1 MAEQESLRSKIEKW
15 VAEGLIS
22 AEQGEAL
29 KRHEEECATPVRRVK
44 ADEVL
49 VYLGSLVVF
58 LAMAFGVGVNWT
70 ALGSA
75 GRILSVAV
83 PTVAMLALGWRLR
96 GSENARHRRG
106 AQALWLSGCLLSALC
121 FGVTF
126 HELHIIDDEAFL
138 ILMSCLL
145 ATCVAGVPFVLLRS
159 IAQSIALHLCGT
171 ATLISL
177 LIWLEDSVIPPTFNQ
192 FYEYLLL
199 TAVCLVV
206 GGLWLALSEWLRRRE
221 RIRLA
226 DVSRIFGTFTI
237 LIFTLVLAT
246 EGQECPAPWQKPAM
260 EAIPFLAS
268 IGFIAASVRRQSR
281 VFLYGGAAFLLFW
294 IIYMNFEHFRE
305 KIGMPIAL
313 LIIGAV
319 LIGLGLGAGR
329 LSKRIRGS

>member
-1 MAEQESLRSKIEKW
+1 MAEQGSLHSKIEGW

-29 KRHEEECATPVRRVK
+29 KRREIEGATPVRRVK

-58 LAMAFGVGVNWT
+58 LAMAFGVGLNWT

-75 GRILSVAV
+75 GRILSVVV

-106 AQALWLSGCLLSALC
+106 AQALWLSGCLLSAFC

-126 HELHIIDDEAFL
+126 HELHIIEDEVFL
-138 ILMSCLL
+138 VLISCLL
-145 ATCVAGVPFVLLRS
+145 ATGVAGVAFALLRS

-171 ATLISL
+171 ATLITL
-177 LIWLEDSVIPPTFNQ
+177 LIWLNDLFPPTLNE
-192 FYEYLLL
+192 FYRYLLL
-199 TAVCLVV
+199 MTVCLVF

-221 RIRLA
+221 RIKLA
-226 DVSRIFGTFTI
+226 EVSRIFGTFTI
-237 LIFTLVLAT
+237 LFYALLLAGDWF
-246 EGQECPAPWQKPAM
+246 EYRAPWQKATM

-268 IGFIAASVRRQSR
+268 IAFIAASVKRQSQ

-294 IIYMNFEHFRE
+294 IIRVNMEYFRE

-319 LIGLGLGAGR
+319 LIGVGLGTGR
-329 LSKRIRGS
+329 LSKRIREG